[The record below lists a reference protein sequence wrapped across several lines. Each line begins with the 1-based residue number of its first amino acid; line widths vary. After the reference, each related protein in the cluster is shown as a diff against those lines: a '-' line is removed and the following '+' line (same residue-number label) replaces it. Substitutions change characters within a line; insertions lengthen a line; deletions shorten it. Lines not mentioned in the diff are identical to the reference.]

1 MALYAGTAA
10 ATLSSAHP
18 PTRNARMPI
27 SRRDLIKLGALAGAI
42 GLASRAGHVLADV
55 GAADK
60 PLRILIL
67 GGTGFIGPHQVRY
80 AMARGH
86 KVTVFNRGQR
96 EADLPDGVEHL
107 NGDRDKGALT
117 ALKGREWDVC
127 IDNPTSTP
135 FWVRDA
141 GKVLK
146 GKVKHYLFVS
156 TISVY
161 ADNSVAQADE
171 DSALAKYTGR
181 NVMKE
186 TRDTLRKNMA
196 LYGPLKAASEAEAH
210 KQFPGITTIV
220 RPGLIVGPGDPTDRF
235 TYWPVR
241 LAKGGDVAAPGDGS
255 DPVQVIDA
263 RDLAEWII
271 RLAEART
278 FGTFNA
284 TGPNYTVSMAA
295 LLHGI
300 RATNTAGA
308 NLRWIPTAFLE
319 EQKVAPWGDMP
330 VWIPAQG
337 DSAGFGQ
344 RNISRAVTAGL
355 TFRPLATTA
364 SDTLDW
370 FKTLP
375 ADRQAKLGAG
385 LTAEREKALLDAWT
399 AKSA

>member
-1 MALYAGTAA
+1 
-10 ATLSSAHP
+10 
-18 PTRNARMPI
+18 MPL

-42 GLASRAGHVLADV
+42 GLSTRAGILRAD
-55 GAADK
+55 APK
-60 PLRILIL
+60 QPLRILIL

-80 AMARGH
+80 AVARGH
-86 KVTVFNRGQR
+86 HVTVFNRGQR
-96 EADLPDGVEHL
+96 QADLPDGVEHL
-107 NGDRDKGALT
+107 NGDRDKGDLAS
-117 ALKGREWDVC
+117 LKGREWDVC

-146 GKVKHYLFVS
+146 GKVKHYVFVS

-161 ADNSVAQADE
+161 ADNSVAHADE
-171 DSALAKYTGR
+171 DAALEKYTGR

-186 TRDTLRKNMA
+186 TRDSLRKNMA
-196 LYGPLKAASEAEAH
+196 LYGPLKAASEAEAS

-263 RDLAEWII
+263 RDLAEWMI
-271 RLAEART
+271 RLAETRT

-284 TGPNYTVSMAA
+284 TGPDFTVSTAA
-295 LLHGI
+295 MLHGI
-300 RATNTAGA
+300 RATTSAGA
-308 NLRWIPTAFLE
+308 TLHWIPTSFLA
-319 EQKVAPWGDMP
+319 EQKVSPWSDMP

-344 RNISRAVTAGL
+344 RNIGRAVSAGL

-364 SDTLDW
+364 SDTLAW
-370 FKTLP
+370 FNTLP
-375 ADRQAKLGAG
+375 AERQAKLGAG
-385 LTAEREKALLDAWT
+385 LTAEREKALLDAWKASIAART
-399 AKSA
+399 GSG

>member
-1 MALYAGTAA
+1 
-10 ATLSSAHP
+10 
-18 PTRNARMPI
+18 MPI

-42 GLASRAGHVLADV
+42 SLSTRSGLLHAQAASSR
-55 GAADK
+55 

-80 AMARGH
+80 AVARGH
-86 KVTVFNRGQR
+86 QVTVFNRGQR
-96 EADLPDGVEHL
+96 QADLPEGVEHL
-107 NGDRDKGALT
+107 RGDRDSGDLA

-146 GKVKHYLFVS
+146 GKVKQYLFVS

-161 ADNSVAQADE
+161 ADNSTANADE
-171 DSALAKYTGR
+171 DAALAKYTGR

-186 TRDTLRKNMA
+186 TRENLRSNMA
-196 LYGPLKAASEAEAH
+196 LYGPLKAASEAEARR
-210 KQFPGITTIV
+210 QFRGMATIV

-263 RDLAEWII
+263 RDLAEWMI
-271 RLAEART
+271 RLAETRT

-284 TGPNYTVSMAA
+284 TGPDYTLSMAA

-300 RATNTAGA
+300 RATNSAGA
-308 NLRWIPTAFLE
+308 TLHWIPTSFLA
-319 EQKVAPWGDMP
+319 EQKVSPWSDLP
-330 VWIPAQG
+330 VWIPAEG

-344 RNISRAVTAGL
+344 RNIGRALAAGL
-355 TFRPLATTA
+355 SFRPLATTA
-364 SDTLDW
+364 ADTLAW
-370 FKTLP
+370 FNTLP

-385 LTAEREKALLDAWT
+385 LTTEREAALLEAWK
-399 AKSA
+399 AKRATTRRGDERTGDRAEELR